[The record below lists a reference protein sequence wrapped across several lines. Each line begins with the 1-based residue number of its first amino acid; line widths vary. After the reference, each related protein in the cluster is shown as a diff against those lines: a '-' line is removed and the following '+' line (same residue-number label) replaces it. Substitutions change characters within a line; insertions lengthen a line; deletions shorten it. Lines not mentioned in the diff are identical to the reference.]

1 MQCIREHA
9 TDVSSK
15 RNALQFMI
23 KQIIDNKD
31 IKLYN
36 GGSDVR
42 DFMHVEDVC
51 AAITLCIDKADKIQ

>member
-1 MQCIREHA
+1 
-9 TDVSSK
+9 
-15 RNALQFMI
+15 MI

-51 AAITLCIDKADKIQ
+51 AAIKLCIDKASKKYNNKYREWNTSRF